1 MIIVVLK
8 LLYRVAE
15 TGTYWWAI
23 YSKYHKKKLLMTIS
37 TYDLYLLVIITKEV
51 FGIVGMQTNNIIILG
66 NK

>member
-15 TGTYWWAI
+15 AGTYWWAI
-23 YSKYHKKKLLMTIS
+23 YSKYYKEKLLITIFI
-37 TYDLYLLVIITKEV
+37 YDLYLLVTTTREV
-51 FGIVGMQTNNIIILG
+51 FGIVGIQTNNIIILG